1 MIVVMAI
8 AEHALVEQGL
18 AFVATCDPLGE
29 VPISFHGDEPFIATD
44 VEASNSQPEDRTLVE
59 SDDAEMGHVKKKDR
73 DDPLRQLQPRMPAL
87 RAEGLLMAAPWP
99 RKRSR

>member
-8 AEHALVEQGL
+8 AEHALVEKGF
-18 AFVATCDPLGE
+18 AFVATRNPLSD
-29 VPISFHGDEPFIATD
+29 VSISFHGDEPFIATD

-87 RAEGLLMAAPWP
+87 RAEGLLLLDPLPA
-99 RKRSR
+99 